1 MRPPLKAG
9 AEDEIVG
16 GRATVVIR
24 WSIKFFV
31 VAAVALL
38 ISAAFYV
45 QGNGTP
51 LAPKAIMVV
60 VVFSWLVVEAGLYI
74 RSRFSRRRRR

>member
-1 MRPPLKAG
+1 
-9 AEDEIVG
+9 
-16 GRATVVIR
+16 VVLR
-24 WSIKFFV
+24 WGKKFFV

-60 VVFSWLVVEAGLYI
+60 VVFSWLLVEAWLYM
-74 RSRFSRRRRR
+74 RARFKRGRR